1 MSNASFVGL
10 VQNAAL
16 LLAVAYIFDV
26 VATRWR
32 IGQAYR
38 GQILVG
44 IALGVLGITVML
56 TPWIFEPGI
65 VFDTRSVML
74 GISGLF
80 FGFLPTAVAM
90 VMTAFYRYH
99 LGGAGAWSGIALIFT
114 SGIIGIAWRHLLR
127 RPLEEIS
134 WRELYLFGIVI
145 HVVMLGLMFMLPRP
159 LALQVLS
166 DITVPVIVIYPA
178 VTTLLGLLIVNRIKR
193 EQAADVLARSEEKF
207 RKAFYTSPDSVNIN
221 RLEDGMYIS
230 INPGFTKIMGYAEDD
245 IIGKTSVACNIWNN
259 IEDRQRLVAGLKR
272 DGSVVN
278 LEADFRAKDGTIR
291 HGLMSASIIDLNG
304 VSHILNITRDV
315 TNRKEAQEALRES
328 ENKYRLLAD
337 NASDV
342 IFVLDM
348 DLHYTYISPSV
359 KILRGFEPQEVL
371 KQSALETL
379 TPSSLE
385 TAMKTLAEVMELE
398 KAAHNELSRILQLEM
413 MRKDGTT
420 VWTEVR
426 LSFIRDTSRKPL
438 GILGVTR
445 DITERKVAEKRLQ
458 DTLESVRKAMG
469 TTIQVMV
476 SAVESRDPYTAGHQL
491 RAADLARAIAAEMGL
506 SRQQIDNI
514 YMAGSVHDIG
524 KLSIPAEL
532 LAKPTKLTDTEFLL
546 IKQHSRKGYEI
557 LKDVETDWP
566 LAEIVYQ
573 HHERND
579 GSGYPRNLQGD
590 EILIE
595 ARILAVA
602 DVVETMA
609 SHRPYRPALGIE
621 AALREIEENK
631 GCLYDESVADACLTI
646 FREKDYRLP

>member
-1 MSNASFVGL
+1 MSSASFVGL

-26 VATRWR
+26 VANRWR
-32 IGQAYR
+32 MGQASR

-44 IALGVLGITVML
+44 IALGVIGISVML

-65 VFDTRSVML
+65 VFDTRSVVL

-80 FGFLPTAVAM
+80 FGVLPTVVAM

-99 LGGAGAWSGIALIFT
+99 LGGAGAWSGIALILT
-114 SGIIGIAWRHLLR
+114 SGIIGFAWRHLLR

-166 DITVPVIVIYPA
+166 DITIPVIVIYPG

-193 EQAADVLARSEEKF
+193 EQAADVLAKSEEKF

-221 RLEDGMYIS
+221 RLEDGMYVS
-230 INPGFTKIMGYAEDD
+230 INPGFTKIMGYTEDD
-245 IIGKTSVACNIWNN
+245 IIGKTSVACNIWDN
-259 IEDRQRLVAGLKR
+259 IEDRQRLVDGLKQ
-272 DGSVVN
+272 DGSVAN
-278 LEADFRAKDGTIR
+278 LEAAFRAKDGTIR
-291 HGLMSASIIDLNG
+291 HGLMSASVIDLND
-304 VSHILNITRDV
+304 VPHILNITRDI
-315 TNRKEAQEALRES
+315 TDRKEAQEALRES
-328 ENKYRLLAD
+328 ESKYRLVAD

-348 DLHYTYISPSV
+348 DFRYTYVSPSI
-359 KILRGFEPQEVL
+359 KILRGFEPHEVL
-371 KQSALETL
+371 KQSALDTL

-385 TAMKTLAEVMELE
+385 TAMKMLAEVMELE
-398 KAAHNELSRILQLEM
+398 KTDHQAVSRMLQLEM

-420 VWTEVR
+420 VWTEVK
-426 LSFIRDTSRKPL
+426 LSFIRDASRKPV

-445 DITERKVAEKRLQ
+445 DITERREAEKRLQ
-458 DTLESVRKAMG
+458 ETLDSVRKAMG
-469 TTIQVMV
+469 TTVQVMI

-491 RAADLARAIAAEMGL
+491 RAADLARSIATEMGL
-506 SRQQIDNI
+506 PRRQIDNI
-514 YMAGSVHDIG
+514 YMAGSIHDIG
-524 KLSIPAEL
+524 KLSVPAEL
-532 LAKPTKLTDTEFLL
+532 LAKPTKLTDTEFSI

-557 LKDVETDWP
+557 LQDVETDWP

-573 HHERND
+573 HHERHD
-579 GSGYPRNLQGD
+579 GSGYPRNLKGD
-590 EILIE
+590 EILME

-621 AALREIEENK
+621 AALTEIEENR
-631 GCLYDESVADACLTI
+631 GRLYDESVADACLTI
-646 FREKDYRLP
+646 FREKGYRLP